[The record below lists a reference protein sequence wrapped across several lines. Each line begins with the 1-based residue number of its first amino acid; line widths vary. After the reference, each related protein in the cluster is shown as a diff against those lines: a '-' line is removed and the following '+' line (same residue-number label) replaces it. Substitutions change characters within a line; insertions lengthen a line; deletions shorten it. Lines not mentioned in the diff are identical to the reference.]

1 MEKSLLRKTA
11 LETRKALSP
20 EEIKEK
26 SANIL
31 RRLQDLPVFVRAQT
45 VLCYVSSRDNEVGT
59 HPLIEWLLT
68 QCRTVL
74 VPISG
79 NDRQLSWSRLHDLR
93 ELAPARFGILEPRPE
108 FRRITPP
115 PGDAVVIVPG
125 IAFRRDGYRI
135 GYGGGYYDRF
145 LAGHPGAGI
154 GLAFD
159 VQIIESFHPEPHDVP
174 LDYIV
179 TEFHTHHRS

>member
-11 LETRKALSP
+11 LQTRKALSP
-20 EEIKEK
+20 EETKEK
-26 SANIL
+26 SASIL

-45 VLCYVSSRDNEVGT
+45 VLCYVSSKDNEVDT
-59 HPLIEWLLT
+59 HTLIEWLLT
-68 QCRTVL
+68 QDRTVL

-115 PGDAVVIVPG
+115 PDDAVVIVPG

-135 GYGGGYYDRF
+135 GYGGGYYDHF
-145 LAGHPGAGI
+145 LAGHPGASI

-159 VQIIESFHPEPHDVP
+159 AQIIESFQPEPYDVP

-179 TEFHTHHRS
+179 TESHTHHRS